1 MKQIKFLAMM
11 IAATI
16 FCLGFSSC
24 GDDDDEDDAVNN
36 MLVGTWVGAMNHE
49 GGYNRE
55 GDEVVTMTFTPD
67 GKMTAKGVSETHSSW
82 NWSFTG
88 TYQITTAHDG
98 AVNLISI
105 GGYFADE
112 DEYYDDDIEPTPF
125 YLNDNVLIISFDGS
139 DYRLIKQ

>member
-49 GGYNRE
+49 GGYNSE

-67 GKMTAKGVSETHSSW
+67 GKMTAKGVSKPILHG
-82 NWSFTG
+82 TG
-88 TYQITTAHDG
+88 RLPA
-98 AVNLISI
+98 LI
-105 GGYFADE
+105 
-112 DEYYDDDIEPTPF
+112 
-125 YLNDNVLIISFDGS
+125 
-139 DYRLIKQ
+139 R